1 MGSNT
6 VESLAQISDST
17 NPNAS
22 FKRTRSHFV
31 FRLLCHAS
39 RVGAFIGKSGSA
51 IKSLQQLC
59 DAKIRIDNALMECPE
74 RVIVVVVKLD
84 DGQDRGEV
92 SKATEALVKVFER
105 ILDVAAAESE
115 GSEEVGDRVVSCRL
129 LANGGQAGSVIGKG
143 GKVVEKIRSDTG
155 CRIRVLN
162 DNLPVCIKP
171 SDEIIEIQGTASSV
185 KRALIAVAG
194 RLQGPPPPPPDR
206 TKMMGTRPNELSQ
219 HETSAV
225 PHEGLTDLNMDCHLQ
240 RTSAL
245 STSPIRSD
253 VSASK
258 VQPLSAEADRVSA
271 LDPEALQL
279 EVTFRILCSGDR
291 IGTVIGKDGSTLKT
305 LQNETGASI
314 IVGPPVFECEERLIT
329 VTALE
334 NPESR
339 FSPAQKAVVLIFC
352 KSVEGFVE
360 KGLDSRPYKGPS
372 VTARLVVPSN
382 QVGVLLGKAGAIV
395 SEIRKATWTN
405 IRVIGNGQVPKCAS
419 YNDQVVQISGDFP
432 NVQDALYKATNRL
445 RDHFFAIAQNSGGA
459 GLFRRLS
466 DIPLS
471 LGGTP
476 VVGVNHDLNVHS
488 LSQSIDHLT
497 LSRNLDRSSAPG
509 VWEPKA
515 AGGINSGFPDNVSR
529 RWTPHKGGLELGSG
543 SGTVVTN
550 TTVEIMVPNNIIG
563 RVYGENGNNLN
574 QLRQISGAK
583 VTIHEAHSGTSSGTT
598 IVLSG
603 TPDETQAAQSLLQAF
618 IINGSSR

>member
-6 VESLAQISDST
+6 VDISDSS
-17 NPNAS
+17 NPNAP

-59 DAKIRIDNALMECPE
+59 DAKIRVDNAPMECPE
-74 RVIVVVVKLD
+74 RVIVIVIKLD
-84 DGQDRGEV
+84 EGHDGGEV
-92 SKATEALVKVFER
+92 PKATEALLKVFER

-115 GSEEVGDRVVSCRL
+115 GTEEVGDRVVSCRL

-162 DNLPVCIKP
+162 DKLPVCIKP

-185 KRALIAVAG
+185 KKALIAIAG
-194 RLQGPPPPPPDR
+194 RLQGPPPPPDR
-206 TKMMGTRPNELSQ
+206 TKMMGTRPNEVSQ
-219 HETSAV
+219 RETSDV
-225 PHEGLTDLNMDCHLQ
+225 PHEGLTDPNMDCHLQ
-240 RTSAL
+240 QTSAL

-258 VQPLSAEADRVSA
+258 VHPLSAEANRVSA

-279 EVTFRILCSGDR
+279 EVTFRILCSSDR
-291 IGTVIGKDGSTLKT
+291 IDTVIGKDGSTLKT
-305 LQNETGASI
+305 LQNETGAGI
-314 IVGPPVFECEERLIT
+314 IVGPPVFECEDRLIT

-352 KSVEGFVE
+352 RSVEGSVE
-360 KGLDSRPYKGPS
+360 KGLDLRSYKGPP

-419 YNDQVVQISGDFP
+419 YNDFFHQISGDFP
-432 NVQDALYKATNRL
+432 NVQDALYKATSRL
-445 RDHFFAIAQNSGGA
+445 RDNFFAIAQNTGGA
-459 GLFRRLS
+459 GIYRRPS
-466 DIPLS
+466 DSVPSS

-476 VVGVNHDLNVHS
+476 VVGANRDLNVHS

-497 LSRNLDRSSAPG
+497 LSRNLDRSSGTG
-509 VWEPKA
+509 VWTPKTV
-515 AGGINSGFPDNVSR
+515 GGINSGFPDDVSR
-529 RWTPHKGGLELGSG
+529 RWTPHKGGLDLGSG
-543 SGTVVTN
+543 IATSVVTN
-550 TTVEIMVPNNIIG
+550 TTVELMVPNNIIS

-583 VTIHEAHSGTSSGTT
+583 VTIHEAHPGTSNGTT

-618 IINGSSR
+618 IINGS